1 MSRAGTEFPLCLS
14 QLSAHLLDLVHQN
27 RVSADVGGGGL
38 TSRLAAQLVQTAA
51 GTDAAAEDDEENDSN
66 ARKTK
71 YHGQWGIREVIFCRA
86 ENEKKK
92 QDCCTSLWHNNR
104 ETMITK
110 DFFWV

>member
-1 MSRAGTEFPLCLS
+1 MW
-14 QLSAHLLDLVHQN
+14 
-27 RVSADVGGGGL
+27 GGGEL

-66 ARKTK
+66 ARKTN
-71 YHGQWGIREVIFCRA
+71 YHGQWGIREVIFWRA
-86 ENEKKK
+86 ETEKKK

-110 DFFWV
+110 DFFFLV